1 MTDTA
6 TESDPQSRKAQKI
19 TFGGT
24 LLFSLIRAA
33 TRGILQI
40 FGVIGKYLRVDR
52 YLAVIIFGFL
62 AIFAPLTVRNTETPQ
77 RMAAF
82 VNDEPWMTMA
92 LEAMTITPYGNPG
105 NFFQEK
111 NFEKLPTHWGH
122 LRYAGITYYGGAM
135 YALAFPPF
143 LLATAAGAPAFPT
156 APIIL
161 RAVTMLASLMSLMVL
176 YNIGRERGF
185 RIAGAL
191 GGLFLLAD
199 GYWQYY
205 SNYIHPDTLQ
215 TLFGLF
221 ALVFAA
227 VHAKKG
233 TLATL
238 VGVGIMCGLV
248 QGAKVGGP
256 WTVPMA
262 GAALAMGLIHVP
274 RARWIVEI
282 IKRPLVIGVSAL
294 GAYIA
299 STPYLVLD
307 SYYLKSMLAQIGAI

>member
-111 NFEKLPTHWGH
+111 NF
-122 LRYAGITYYGGAM
+122 
-135 YALAFPPF
+135 
-143 LLATAAGAPAFPT
+143 
-156 APIIL
+156 
-161 RAVTMLASLMSLMVL
+161 
-176 YNIGRERGF
+176 
-185 RIAGAL
+185 
-191 GGLFLLAD
+191 
-199 GYWQYY
+199 
-205 SNYIHPDTLQ
+205 
-215 TLFGLF
+215 
-221 ALVFAA
+221 
-227 VHAKKG
+227 
-233 TLATL
+233 
-238 VGVGIMCGLV
+238 
-248 QGAKVGGP
+248 
-256 WTVPMA
+256 
-262 GAALAMGLIHVP
+262 
-274 RARWIVEI
+274 
-282 IKRPLVIGVSAL
+282 
-294 GAYIA
+294 
-299 STPYLVLD
+299 
-307 SYYLKSMLAQIGAI
+307 